1 MRGGSAG
8 CLAAAGAVAHE
19 LSAPFVH
26 GLRVRYG
33 ECDAQGVVFN
43 ANYFSYF
50 DIAMTELWRAAIGS
64 YDAMVDRGVDMVVA
78 EAHARYLAPARF
90 DDELDIAV
98 TIERLGNTSTT
109 TRHHVRRDG
118 ELLVDGSMRHV
129 FVDAESLRK
138 TPIPDWIREPLEP
151 FVVESAD
158 TDAAV

>member
-1 MRGGSAG
+1 MRGGSAE
-8 CLAAAGAVAHE
+8 CSAAAGAVAHE

-90 DDELDIAV
+90 DDELEIHIRV
-98 TIERLGNTSTT
+98 SRIGRTSITYEFAAFK
-109 TRHHVRRDG
+109 VPDG
-118 ELLVDGSMRHV
+118 TLLVTAHQTLV
-129 FVDAESLRK
+129 FIDLDKRRPI
-138 TPIPDWIREPLEP
+138 PIPDAYRAP
-151 FVVESAD
+151 FDVN
-158 TDAAV
+158 